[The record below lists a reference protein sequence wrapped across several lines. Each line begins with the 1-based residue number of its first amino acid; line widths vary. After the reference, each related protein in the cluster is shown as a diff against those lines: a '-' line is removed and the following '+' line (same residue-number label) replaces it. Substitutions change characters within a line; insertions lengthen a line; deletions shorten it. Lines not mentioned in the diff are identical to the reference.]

1 MEEWRYSSMHSQLW
15 HQMEVSGQVYTLS
28 ALPLRKQ
35 PLVPS
40 ELEAE

>member
-1 MEEWRYSSMHSQLW
+1 MHSQPW

-28 ALPLRKQ
+28 ALPLWKE
-35 PLVPS
+35 PLAPT